1 MATQRQPIEPHGSS
15 QGDERKVIPFRPRA
29 SQQATKSPS
38 QKSIQAPILPEDL
51 SSYERDREVD
61 DYRHR
66 MIMNV
71 AAGVATMALTAFGI
85 WLAMSIADLRKT
97 TDCILVGRSDCT
109 SIPAH
114 HR

>member
-1 MATQRQPIEPHGSS
+1 M
-15 QGDERKVIPFRPRA
+15 
-29 SQQATKSPS
+29 
-38 QKSIQAPILPEDL
+38 LPEDL
-51 SSYERDREVD
+51 SSYERNREPD

-66 MIMNV
+66 MIMNL
-71 AAGVATMALTAFGI
+71 AAGLVTVALTAFGI

-97 TDCILVGRSDCT
+97 TDCILVGRADCA